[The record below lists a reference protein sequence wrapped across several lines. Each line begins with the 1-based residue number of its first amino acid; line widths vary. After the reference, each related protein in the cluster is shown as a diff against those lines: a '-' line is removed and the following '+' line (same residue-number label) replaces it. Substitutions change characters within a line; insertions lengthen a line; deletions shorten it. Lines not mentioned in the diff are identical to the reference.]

1 LSDDLPKYFQSA
13 DAKSV
18 YKISKLNQL
27 EEIQIVGNKAFY
39 FLIEAKQY
47 PEMLMIQDMLANKR
61 PGIAMGN
68 FKELFDGLKI
78 QAKK

>member
-1 LSDDLPKYFQSA
+1 MSDGLPKYFQSA

-27 EEIQIVGNKAFY
+27 EEIQIVGATSFY

-47 PEMLMIQDMLANKR
+47 PEMLMIQDMLANNR
-61 PGIAMGN
+61 EGIVMGD
-68 FKELFDGLKI
+68 FQKKFESLKK

>member
-1 LSDDLPKYFQSA
+1 LSDELPKYFQSA

-27 EEIQIVGNKAFY
+27 EEIQIVGSVSFY

-47 PEMLMIQDMLANKR
+47 PEMLLIQDMLANKR
-61 PGIAMGN
+61 EGVMLGDYSERFEN
-68 FKELFDGLKI
+68 LKKT
-78 QAKK
+78 AKK